1 MTVEKNTVITITQ
14 RETATKKKTNLV
26 NNGRAIAYNTI
37 NNSVLLGINCHTHS
51 HWKVVTSYIC

>member
-37 NNSVLLGINCHTHS
+37 
-51 HWKVVTSYIC
+51 KQ